1 MHGACRFH
9 LLKPEYIHHRI
20 KELQRSFRL
29 RVLMCHVDIDDVIE
43 PLQQIT
49 RAALLNDVTLICG
62 WSYEVSVSAVI
73 FPIKEWFLASRP
85 FTCNS
90 GSQVIPDILKGKIT
104 IAQLYKVSE
113 GNVKLCSIHALR

>member
-1 MHGACRFH
+1 MSLYLNLQRRFH
-9 LLKPEYIHHRI
+9 LLKPDYIHHRI

-62 WSYEVSVSAVI
+62 WSHEVRNVTSLMASPLHCAV
-73 FPIKEWFLASRP
+73 
-85 FTCNS
+85 C
-90 GSQVIPDILKGKIT
+90 SQGGYT
-104 IAQLYKVSE
+104 IASFPP
-113 GNVKLCSIHALR
+113 KLALLDTAEV